1 MFDGIFGHAKEIN
14 PQELEKEISPVLID
28 GEKIERAFKIV
39 RDLILFTNKRLI
51 FIDKQGATG
60 SKVEY
65 HSIPYE
71 KITHFSVETAGT
83 FDRDAE
89 LKVWTS
95 GGHSIEKE
103 FKKGTDIVGVQK
115 TLAHYV
121 LK

>member
-28 GEKIERAFKIV
+28 GEKVERAFKIV

-95 GGHSIEKE
+95 GGHSIEK
-103 FKKGTDIVGVQK
+103 GIQK
-115 TLAHYV
+115 RN
-121 LK
+121 